1 MEILKILIKNGVNLL
16 NLSDLLQRMDN
27 KYLQWIPELDLLM
40 DADATFDRNI
50 LSELCIKLEE
60 EADKEFI
67 LKVES
72 YLSNPRSLKR
82 LCRQTVKVILGHGRH
97 NKAKID
103 SLPLPKTNRMY
114 LQFENIK

>member
-27 KYLQWIPELDLLM
+27 KYLPELDLLM
-40 DADATFDRNI
+40 DADATFDRNY
-50 LSELCIKLEE
+50 LSQLYIKLEE

-72 YLSNPRSLKR
+72 YLSNPTSLKR
-82 LCRQTVKVILGHGRH
+82 LCRQTIKIILGHGRH
-97 NKAKID
+97 YKAKID
-103 SLPLPKTNRMY
+103 SLPLPKTIRMY
-114 LQFENIK
+114 LQFENI